1 MASSDDRPE
10 LRALTELEAVIGAV
24 TQEVAA
30 WRRRALK
37 AESDRAHAGATP
49 DLTSARARIEEL
61 EDENLELHHRLR
73 TARERVEQLL
83 SRLQF
88 LEDQVSGP
96 ETPSR

>member
-1 MASSDDRPE
+1 LASNDERPE
-10 LRALTELEAVIGAV
+10 LRALAELEAVIGAV

-37 AESDRAHAGATP
+37 AEAGRAQAGAAP
-49 DLTSARARIEEL
+49 DLAAARDRIQEL

-83 SRLQF
+83 ARLQF
-88 LEDQVSGP
+88 LEEQVDLEG
-96 ETPSR
+96 PSR

>member
-1 MASSDDRPE
+1 LASNDDRPE
-10 LRALTELEAVIGAV
+10 LRALADLEAVIGAV
-24 TQEVAA
+24 THEVAA

-37 AESDRAHAGATP
+37 AEAGGAKAGATP
-49 DLTSARARIEEL
+49 DLASARERIQEL

-88 LEDQVSGP
+88 LEEQVGLEGP
-96 ETPSR
+96 PR

>member
-1 MASSDDRPE
+1 LASHDDRPE

-37 AESDRAHAGATP
+37 AEAGRAQPGGTP
-49 DLTSARARIEEL
+49 DLATAKERIEEL

-73 TARERVEQLL
+73 TARERTEQLL
-83 SRLQF
+83 GRLKF
-88 LEDQVSGP
+88 LEEQVGMESP
-96 ETPSR
+96 PR

>member
-1 MASSDDRPE
+1 MASNDDRPE
-10 LRALTELEAVIGAV
+10 LRALADLETVIGAV

-37 AESDRAHAGATP
+37 AEAGRAGATP
-49 DLTSARARIEEL
+49 DLSTARERIQEL

-83 SRLQF
+83 HRLQF
-88 LEDQVSGP
+88 LEEQVGLEGP
-96 ETPSR
+96 SA

>member
-1 MASSDDRPE
+1 LASNDDRPE
-10 LRALTELEAVIGAV
+10 LRALADLEAVIGAV
-24 TQEVAA
+24 THEVAA

-37 AESDRAHAGATP
+37 AEAGGAKAGATP
-49 DLTSARARIEEL
+49 DVASARERIQEL

-88 LEDQVSGP
+88 LEEQVGLEGP
-96 ETPSR
+96 PR

>member
-1 MASSDDRPE
+1 LASSDDRPE
-10 LRALTELEAVIGAV
+10 LRALAELEAVIGAV
-24 TQEVAA
+24 TDEVAA

-37 AESDRAHAGATP
+37 AESSRAQAGATP
-49 DLTSARARIEEL
+49 DLEAARDRIQEL

-88 LEDQVSGP
+88 LEDQVGSEGP
-96 ETPSR
+96 GR

>member
-1 MASSDDRPE
+1 MASNDDRPE
-10 LRALTELEAVIGAV
+10 LRALADLEAVIGAV

-37 AESDRAHAGATP
+37 AEAGGAKAGATP
-49 DLTSARARIEEL
+49 DLASARERIQEL

-88 LEDQVSGP
+88 LEEQVGLEGP
-96 ETPSR
+96 PR

>member
-1 MASSDDRPE
+1 LASNDDRPE
-10 LRALTELEAVIGAV
+10 LRALADLEAVIGAV

-37 AESDRAHAGATP
+37 AEAGRAHAGATP
-49 DLTSARARIEEL
+49 DLTSARERIQEL

-88 LEDQVSGP
+88 LEEQVGLEGP
-96 ETPSR
+96 PR

>member
-1 MASSDDRPE
+1 MASHDDRPE

-37 AESDRAHAGATP
+37 AEAGRAQAGGTGDLAT
-49 DLTSARARIEEL
+49 ARERIAEL

-73 TARERVEQLL
+73 TARERTEQLL
-83 SRLQF
+83 GRLKF
-88 LEDQVSGP
+88 LEEQVGMESP
-96 ETPSR
+96 PR

>member
-1 MASSDDRPE
+1 MASNDDRPE
-10 LRALTELEAVIGAV
+10 LRALAELEAVIGAV

-37 AESDRAHAGATP
+37 AEAGRAQAGATP
-49 DLTSARARIEEL
+49 DLASARERIQEL

-83 SRLQF
+83 GRLQF
-88 LEDQVSGP
+88 LEEQVGL
-96 ETPSR
+96 EGPSR